1 MLDRNKIIDKL
12 FEQME
17 EAKPNLTKA
26 RGYNQLAC
34 RKARKQLVE
43 LGKTGKTFREVT
55 IEEEREG
62 K

>member
-12 FEQME
+12 FELME

-26 RGYNQLAC
+26 RGYNRLAC

-43 LGKTGKTFREVT
+43 LGKVGKTFREVT
-55 IEEEREG
+55 VQEE
-62 K
+62 KDDK